1 MLEVRFKVAHPRHVN
16 DRLTIGELAKSSG
29 VRDSAIRFYERIG
42 LLRPKGRTSGN
53 YRYYG
58 PEAISRLSFIR
69 VAQAAG
75 FDLDDIRSMLALPDG
90 RIAPCADV
98 RETIDARLAAVRD
111 QLRKLRHVER
121 ALLGFHRVCESAN
134 PKDCCPVVERLSR
147 PSRRVKSPS

>member
-1 MLEVRFKVAHPRHVN
+1 MK

-58 PEAISRLSFIR
+58 PDAVSRLSFIR
-69 VAQAAG
+69 SAQAAG

-90 RIAPCADV
+90 RVAPCADV
-98 RETIDARLAAVRD
+98 RETVDARLAAVRD

-121 ALLGFHRVCESAN
+121 ALIGFHRDCEKAD
-134 PKDCCPVVERLSR
+134 PKNCCPVVERLSR
-147 PSRRVKSPS
+147 PSRRAKSPS